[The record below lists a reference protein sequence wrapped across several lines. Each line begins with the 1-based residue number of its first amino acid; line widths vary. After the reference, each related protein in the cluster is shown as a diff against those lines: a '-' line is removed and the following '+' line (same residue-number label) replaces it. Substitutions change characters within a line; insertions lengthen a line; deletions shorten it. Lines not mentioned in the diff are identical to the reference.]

1 MSEGRELVVRAAVDA
16 APRVRSLRLAR
27 PDGGPLPAYVPGS
40 HLVVECDGARN
51 AYSLTGS
58 GAASDEYPV
67 SVLLRPDGAGG
78 SAWMH
83 RLRPGERVRASGPRS
98 AFAPV
103 ATARR
108 HLLVAGGIGITPL
121 LSHVR
126 SALAWDRDFRLLYG
140 HRKGGAAH
148 LAELREL
155 CGDRLRTYTS
165 RETLLAAA
173 TARLSAQ
180 PLGTH
185 LYLCGPAGMIDAVRD
200 LARVAGWPDGRVHI
214 ERFAGADLDPG
225 APFTARLRRSGRI
238 VEVPSGVSLL
248 DALER
253 SGIAVP
259 NLCRQGV
266 CGECRIPLAAGRPE
280 HRDLYLS
287 AAERASGTALMC
299 CVSRGT
305 ELELDL

>member
-1 MSEGRELVVRAAVDA
+1 MSGLELVLRKAVDE
-16 APRVRSLRLAR
+16 APGVRSLSFAR
-27 PDGGPLPAYVPGS
+27 PDGGALPAYVPGS
-40 HLVVECDGARN
+40 HLVFECDGTRN

-58 GAASDEYPV
+58 GDVSAEYPV
-67 SVLLRPDGAGG
+67 SVLLRPEGAGG

-83 RLRPGERVRASGPRS
+83 RLVPGDTVRASAPRS

-108 HLLVAGGIGITPL
+108 HLFVAGGIGITPL

-126 SALAWDRDFRLLYG
+126 AALAWDRDFLLLYG
-140 HRKGGAAH
+140 HAEGGAAH
-148 LAELREL
+148 LAELRDL
-155 CGDRLRTYTS
+155 CGDRLQACTG
-165 RETLLAAA
+165 RETLLAAVH
-173 TARLSAQ
+173 ARLRAQ

-185 LYLCGPAGMIDAVRD
+185 LYVCGPPGMIDGVGI
-200 LARVAGWPDGRVHI
+200 LAGAAGWPAERVHV

-225 APFTARLRRSGRI
+225 APFTARLRSGRI
-238 VEVPSGVSLL
+238 LDVPSGVSLL
-248 DALER
+248 DALAT
-253 SGIAVP
+253 SGIEVP

-266 CGECRIPLAAGRPE
+266 CGECRVPVVGGRPE

-287 AAERASGTALMC
+287 EAERASDTAIMC

-305 ELELDL
+305 ALELDL